1 MTFKTLKSLGVS
13 SLDVTMPVAGSS
25 VEGEV
30 REGEGENMIEGK
42 GDKKEQ
48 GRGWVVWGRRW
59 EIWGEGGRGQGGGRK
74 GEGKGGK
81 GEEGREVKGD
91 KVEEGKK
98 SERRSTGSSS
108 WVTEL
113 V

>member
-48 GRGWVVWGRRW
+48 GRGWVV
-59 EIWGEGGRGQGGGRK
+59 
-74 GEGKGGK
+74 
-81 GEEGREVKGD
+81 
-91 KVEEGKK
+91 
-98 SERRSTGSSS
+98 
-108 WVTEL
+108 
-113 V
+113 